1 MRKLLPGLVLLFLI
15 QTALVAQDDSEWYV
29 NKPISDI
36 VFTGLDA
43 VSENDL
49 AGLIKPFIGQLFT
62 DTLFWDLQSRL
73 YEIDYFED
81 IVPSAIP
88 ADAARSA
95 VVIQFEVVERPVVDS
110 IEFVGNSRL
119 RRAELLESILLKT
132 GDMAVASRVQLD
144 EAAIEDLYLEKGF
157 TNVKVAGRIEQLE
170 DRSSVRVVFEIDEGR
185 QMTIREISFTGNSF
199 ASASTLK
206 GVLVSKEQ
214 SLFNSGVYRE
224 LNIAQDKE
232 KIRTYYTTRGYID
245 AVVTDVL
252 VDETPSEDGSRT
264 YLSLTYKISE
274 GEQYAFGG
282 LELEGNTIF
291 TDEQL
296 LKLVRLETGRP
307 LDLSRLESGIMGIA
321 DMYYENGYIHNNFQ
335 TGEQRDEQQKMIRFT
350 LQITESDRA
359 HIENIIIRGNEKTR
373 DEVIL
378 REIPLLEGDIFSSG
392 KIKEAYRNLMNLQ
405 YFSAVT
411 PEPVYGSA
419 EGLMDL
425 VINVEEQSTADIQFG
440 LSFSGNPDFPVTA
453 WVNLSDRNFL
463 GRGQTLGGELNLSPV
478 QQSLSFNFLE
488 NWLFGRRW
496 SGGVNFTVS
505 HKTVSGISQDIL
517 APIFNGSEPNA
528 VPDPFTGRYVFK
540 ENTTVSGTAYNAG
553 DPFPGVPTANDIT
566 EYNLVTDYEYAVSKG
581 DGIPEQ
587 YLMDYGSWDLSL
599 GLNTGYTFKL
609 PGGGDI
615 NTSTGFRTTLSYI
628 VYDPTVFRPFRAEDR
643 NNLNSWLFINKLW
656 LSGALDTRDF
666 IFNPM
671 SGFYLSQRLTF
682 TGGFLGGSQHYIRSD
697 SKAEAFVKLLDIPV
711 SDAWSFKTVLAAHS
725 GISFILPPF
734 GGDEPV
740 IAEND
745 LLYID
750 GMMTARGWQLSST
763 GRVLW
768 DNWLELRFPIS
779 EQVLWF
785 DLFLDA
791 AGLWQSPNEFR
802 TGLGLDDFYFSLGA
816 DLRIT
821 IPNFPIR
828 FGLAKLFRFDEN
840 GKIVG
845 EPGEIFR
852 DSLGLRFVISLATSL
867 F

>member
-1 MRKLLPGLVLLFLI
+1 MRKLLPGLILLVLI
-15 QTALVAQDDSEWYV
+15 PAALAAQDDSEWYV

-36 VFTGLDA
+36 VFIGLDA

-49 AGLIKPFIGQLFT
+49 AGLVEPFIGQVFT

-73 YEIDYFED
+73 YELDYFED
-81 IVPSAIP
+81 IIPSAVP
-88 ADAARSA
+88 ADPTRSA
-95 VVIQFEVVERPVVDS
+95 VVIQFEVVERPVVDT
-110 IEFVGNSRL
+110 IEFTGNSRI
-119 RRAELLESILLKT
+119 RRAELLESILLKQ

-157 TNVKVAGRIEQLE
+157 TNVEVAGRIEELE
-170 DRSSVRVVFEIDEGR
+170 DGSSARVVFEIDEGR
-185 QMTIREISFTGNSF
+185 QMTIREIAFTGNSF
-199 ASASTLK
+199 ASGSTLK

-214 SLFNSGVYRE
+214 SLFSSGVYRE

-245 AVVTDVL
+245 AAVTDVL
-252 VDETPSEDGSRT
+252 VDETPGEDGSRT
-264 YLSLTYKISE
+264 YLSLTYVISE
-274 GEQYAFGG
+274 GEQYTFGG
-282 LELEGNTIF
+282 LEIEGNTIF

-296 LKLVRLETGRP
+296 LKEVRIEPGRP
-307 LDLSRLESGIMGIA
+307 LDLSRLQSGIMGIA

-335 TGEQRDEQQKMIRFT
+335 TGEQRDEQQNTISFT
-350 LQITESDRA
+350 LMITESDRA
-359 HIENIIIRGNEKTR
+359 HIENIIIRGNEKTH

-378 REIPLLEGDIFSSG
+378 REIPLQEGDIFSSG
-392 KIKEAYRNLMNLQ
+392 RIQDAYRNLMNLQ

-488 NWLFGRRW
+488 NWLFDRRW

-517 APIFNGSEPNA
+517 APIFTGSEPNA
-528 VPDPFTGRYVFK
+528 VPDPFTGRYVFSNDTK
-540 ENTTVSGTAYNAG
+540 IGETQYKAG
-553 DPFPGVPTANDIT
+553 APFPGVPTKDEIT
-566 EYNLVTDYEYAVSKG
+566 QHELVTDYDYAVSEGK
-581 DGIPEQ
+581 GIPEQ

-609 PGGGDI
+609 PAGDI

-628 VYDPTVFRPFRAEDR
+628 YYDPTVFRPFRAEDR

-656 LSGALDTRDF
+656 MSGSWDTRDY
-666 IFNPM
+666 IFNPT

-682 TGGFLGGSQHYIRSD
+682 TGGFLGGSQDYIRTD
-697 SKAEAFVKLLDIPV
+697 TKAEAFVKLLDIPV
-711 SDAWSFKTVLAAHS
+711 TENWSFKTVLGAHT

-802 TGLGLDDFYFSLGA
+802 SGLGLDDFYFSLGA

-845 EPGEIFR
+845 EPGDIFK
-852 DSLGLRFVISLATSL
+852 DGLGLRFVISLATSL